1 MAGKKHPN
9 TRRWGGPGA
18 SHEDRTEP
26 MPPPPP
32 AHPPGA
38 VSTSPRV
45 SKVSGGGG
53 ERDEKHS
60 AVDAMRSSKS
70 HATDNISPTSDRG
83 YRDNRSRRDRAK
95 DRAGT

>member
-1 MAGKKHPN
+1 
-9 TRRWGGPGA
+9 
-18 SHEDRTEP
+18 

-38 VSTSPRV
+38 ISTSPRV
-45 SKVSGGGG
+45 SKASGGGG

-70 HATDNISPTSDRG
+70 HATDNVSPTSDRG
-83 YRDNRSRRDRAK
+83 YRDNRSRRDREK
-95 DRAGT
+95 DRGAE